1 MTANLVDLLAIS
13 LTWWIVS
20 LSGVLAPGPISAM
33 AVTEGARRGAVA
45 GPLIVAGHAIAELG
59 VVVALALG
67 LDQAL
72 KQPQVLGAIGLL
84 GGIVLCWMGIGI
96 VKTARAGAVDP
107 RHPAAGPT
115 PSSRGGGSLVR
126 AGLLASVGNPYWLLW
141 WATVGATYF
150 VAFSRFGV
158 AAVVLLFLVGHLAL
172 DLGWM
177 SFLAFAVGAGR
188 GRLPGRVY
196 RIVLGV
202 CGVFVILMSGFFFFS
217 GLRYLVS
224 S

>member
-13 LTWWIVS
+13 LSWWIVS

-126 AGLLASVGNPYWLLW
+126 AGLLASVGIPTGYFGGPPSGPHTSSRLAGLAWRPWCCCFWSAIWRSTWGGCRFSPSRLGPG
-141 WATVGATYF
+141 VGACR
-150 VAFSRFGV
+150 VGSIASSLAP
-158 AAVVLLFLVGHLAL
+158 AA
-172 DLGWM
+172 
-177 SFLAFAVGAGR
+177 
-188 GRLPGRVY
+188 
-196 RIVLGV
+196 
-202 CGVFVILMSGFFFFS
+202 
-217 GLRYLVS
+217 S
-224 S
+224 SSS